1 VSTNNDDLLFGR
13 LALHYKLVTRDQL
26 NEALREQS
34 VDEGRRKI
42 GEILVERGWLD
53 TGRFEQLLEIQ
64 RQYQENL
71 RSQGKIAAAG
81 PGPAPSPEPS
91 SDAPRPA
98 PPPAP
103 SEAPPASAAPETP
116 EPAPPAAPS
125 LTPTPPTPPARPD
138 EPEEPSKP
146 SEPEQAPPPAP
157 STPPEAPA
165 ETGPEAAADQTS
177 GALASWLRLA
187 ADNGA
192 SDLHIHAGHTVRLR
206 VHGELTEASDQPLPA
221 EESEPL
227 LRAALDDEQ
236 RRELDA
242 TGQVDVAGTLPDV
255 CRFRGNVYRQQHGVD
270 GVFRL
275 LPIQAP
281 TLSELGL
288 PLDLARF
295 ANFHQGLVLVTGPAG
310 CGKSATLSALVNIVN
325 QERPHH
331 VITIEDP
338 VETIHSSESSI
349 VNQRQVGRHTA
360 SFARALRAA
369 LREDPD
375 VIVVGELR
383 DLETISLAL
392 TAAETGHLVLATLHT
407 TNAINTI
414 NRLVGVFPP
423 VQQPQIRAM
432 AAESLRAV
440 VCQRL
445 VARADGAGRVPALEI
460 LVVTKA
466 VSNLIRENK
475 TFQIRSVLQ
484 TGSSHGMR
492 ELDTALEELVK
503 QRTITRQEALRHAET
518 PERFATGTD
527 RGGHG

>member
-1 VSTNNDDLLFGR
+1 VTTNNDDLLFGR

-34 VDEGRRKI
+34 VEEGRRKI
-42 GEILVERGWLD
+42 GEILVERGWLE

-71 RSQGKIAAAG
+71 RSQGKTAAAG
-81 PGPAPSPEPS
+81 PGAAPSPELP
-91 SDAPRPA
+91 DTPRPA
-98 PPPAP
+98 LTPAP

-116 EPAPPAAPS
+116 APEATPTPS
-125 LTPTPPTPPARPD
+125 LTPTPPARPD
-138 EPEEPSKP
+138 EPSEPD
-146 SEPEQAPPPAP
+146 EPEQAAPPAP
-157 STPPEAPA
+157 STPPEAPP
-165 ETGPEAAADQTS
+165 ETGPEAAADPAS
-177 GALASWLRLA
+177 GTLASWLRLA
-187 ADNGA
+187 ADKGA
-192 SDLHIHAGHTVRLR
+192 SDLHFHAGQTVRLR

-338 VETIHSSESSI
+338 VETIHGSESSI

>member
-1 VSTNNDDLLFGR
+1 MNNDDLLFGR

-34 VDEGRRKI
+34 VEEGRRKI
-42 GEILVERGWLD
+42 GEILVERGWLE

-71 RSQGKIAAAG
+71 RSQGKTAAAG
-81 PGPAPSPEPS
+81 PGAAPSPEPP
-91 SDAPRPA
+91 DTPRPA

-103 SEAPPASAAPETP
+103 SEAPPESAAPETP
-116 EPAPPAAPS
+116 EPEAT
-125 LTPTPPTPPARPD
+125 LTPTPPARPD
-138 EPEEPSKP
+138 EP
-146 SEPEQAPPPAP
+146 SEPGQAPPPAP

-165 ETGPEAAADQTS
+165 ETGPATAADPAS

-187 ADNGA
+187 ADKGA
-192 SDLHIHAGHTVRLR
+192 SDLHIHAGQTVRLR

-270 GVFRL
+270 GVFRV

-338 VETIHSSESSI
+338 VETIHGSESSI

-527 RGGHG
+527 RGGNG